1 MTRQLYMAGGLLF
14 VVLGVVGV
22 VLPIMPTVPFL
33 LVAAF
38 CFARSRPDWAEK
50 LYAHPQYGEQMR
62 AWRDRRAIGL
72 KAKIASIG
80 AMSAGV
86 VFTWFTIGWPWVL
99 ISITVL
105 VTVGPWIWTR
115 PE

>member
-1 MTRQLYMAGGLLF
+1 MSRTLFLVLGLLF
-14 VVLGVVGV
+14 VALAIVGAF
-22 VLPIMPTVPFL
+22 LPILPTVPFL

-38 CFARSRPDWAEK
+38 CFARSRPEWAQR
-50 LYAHPQYGEQMR
+50 LYDHPQYGSQLRE
-62 AWRDRRAIGL
+62 WRDRQAIGR
-72 KAKIASIG
+72 KAKYASIG

-99 ISITVL
+99 ISVSVL
-105 VTVGPWIWTR
+105 VIVGPWIWTR